1 MDLYCLIWAEPPVQ
15 FPFANLNS
23 KAMDP
28 CIYAFVKDANSIAQW
43 SLPPSLCSL
52 FLCHLS
58 FSLCLSHT
66 HSLYPIEMND
76 SIFALN
82 DKIRLNKYCLLK
94 YFWSDWLACLKRD
107 SFMYKTY
114 LAYSFFKSAIPVV
127 CFSDMCHLKGAYASS
142 MYIPNNCVEF
152 FKSLCVLYKYKFS
165 NINIWQYD
173 IYYNAWGGTWF
184 SRAGILSKCFVSW
197 YSGKLALIKHYD
209 PLLYL
214 FVFFYASIGPYFYL
228 I

>member
-23 KAMDP
+23 KAMNP

-82 DKIRLNKYCLLK
+82 DKIRLNKYWLLCFFRFS
-94 YFWSDWLACLKRD
+94 YQHNSTFLKQLGLQTRLQ
-107 SFMYKTY
+107 YKR
-114 LAYSFFKSAIPVV
+114 V
-127 CFSDMCHLKGAYASS
+127 G
-142 MYIPNNCVEF
+142 N
-152 FKSLCVLYKYKFS
+152 SLSLVL
-165 NINIWQYD
+165 NVI
-173 IYYNAWGGTWF
+173 
-184 SRAGILSKCFVSW
+184 
-197 YSGKLALIKHYD
+197 
-209 PLLYL
+209 
-214 FVFFYASIGPYFYL
+214 
-228 I
+228 